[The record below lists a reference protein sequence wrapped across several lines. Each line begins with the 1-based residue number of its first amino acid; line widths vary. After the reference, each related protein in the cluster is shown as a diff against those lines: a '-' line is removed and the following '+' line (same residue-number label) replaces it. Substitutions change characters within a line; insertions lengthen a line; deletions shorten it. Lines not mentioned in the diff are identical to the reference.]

1 MRSLIK
7 TKGSLCYFWGKLDPK
22 DVSIDHIIPLKKVKN
37 KKQKDYGKFWLVK
50 TEVNRMKGSL
60 ELNEFYQLLENIL
73 KNKKNTMTLKKIIEK
88 EKLVDMSKEEFE
100 KYLEDNFDENGII
113 KNNLNY
119 DILFIMW

>member
-1 MRSLIK
+1 MKKMMTRGQMRSLIK
-7 TKGSLCYFWGKLDPK
+7 KQKGRCAISGEKLDPK

-60 ELNEFYQLLENIL
+60 ELKEFYKLLENIL
-73 KNKKNTMTLKKIIEK
+73 RNKKSAMTLKKIIEK
-88 EKLVDMSKEEFE
+88 EKLADMSKDEFE

-113 KNNLNY
+113 KK
-119 DILFIMW
+119 

>member
-1 MRSLIK
+1 MKKMMTRGQMRSLIK
-7 TKGSLCYFWGKLDPK
+7 KQKGRCAISGEKLDPK

-60 ELNEFYQLLENIL
+60 ELNEFYKLLENIL
-73 KNKKNTMTLKKIIEK
+73 RNKKNTTILKKIIEK
-88 EKLVDMSKEEFE
+88 EKLVDMSKDEFE

-113 KNNLNY
+113 KK
-119 DILFIMW
+119 

>member
-1 MRSLIK
+1 MTRGQMRSLIK
-7 TKGSLCYFWGKLDPK
+7 KQKGRCAISGEKLDPK

-60 ELNEFYQLLENIL
+60 ELNEFYKLLENIL
-73 KNKKNTMTLKKIIEK
+73 RNKKSTMTLKKIIEK
-88 EKLVDMSKEEFE
+88 EKLADMSKDEFE

-113 KNNLNY
+113 KK
-119 DILFIMW
+119 

>member
-1 MRSLIK
+1 MKKMMTRGQMRSLIK
-7 TKGSLCYFWGKLDPK
+7 KQKGRCAISGEKLDPK

-60 ELNEFYQLLENIL
+60 ELNEFYKLLENIL
-73 KNKKNTMTLKKIIEK
+73 RNKKNTMLLKKIIEK
-88 EKLVDMSKEEFE
+88 EKLVDMNKDEFE

-113 KNNLNY
+113 KK
-119 DILFIMW
+119 

>member
-1 MRSLIK
+1 MKKMMTRGQMRSLIK
-7 TKGSLCYFWGKLDPK
+7 KQKGRCAISGEKLDPK

-60 ELNEFYQLLENIL
+60 ELNEFYKLLENIL
-73 KNKKNTMTLKKIIEK
+73 RNKKSTMILKKIIEK
-88 EKLVDMSKEEFE
+88 EKLVDMSKDEFE

-113 KNNLNY
+113 KK
-119 DILFIMW
+119 

>member
-1 MRSLIK
+1 MKKMMTRGQMRSLIK
-7 TKGSLCYFWGKLDPK
+7 KQKGRCAISGEKLDPK

-60 ELNEFYQLLENIL
+60 ELKEFYKLLENIL
-73 KNKKNTMTLKKIIEK
+73 RNKKSTMTLKKIIEK
-88 EKLVDMSKEEFE
+88 EKLADMSKDEFE

-113 KNNLNY
+113 KK
-119 DILFIMW
+119 

>member
-1 MRSLIK
+1 MKKMMTRGQMRSLIK
-7 TKGSLCYFWGKLDPK
+7 KQKGRCAISGEKLDPK

-60 ELNEFYQLLENIL
+60 ELNEFYKLLENIL
-73 KNKKNTMTLKKIIEK
+73 RKKKSTMTLKKIIEK
-88 EKLVDMSKEEFE
+88 EKLADMSKDEFE

-113 KNNLNY
+113 KK
-119 DILFIMW
+119 

>member
-1 MRSLIK
+1 MKKMMTRGQMRSLIK
-7 TKGSLCYFWGKLDPK
+7 KQKGRCAISGEKLDPK

-60 ELNEFYQLLENIL
+60 ELNEFYKLLENIL
-73 KNKKNTMTLKKIIEK
+73 RNKKNTMILKKIIEK
-88 EKLVDMSKEEFE
+88 EKLVDMSKDEFE

-113 KNNLNY
+113 KK
-119 DILFIMW
+119 

>member
-1 MRSLIK
+1 MKKMMTRGQMRSLIK
-7 TKGSLCYFWGKLDPK
+7 KQKGRCAISGEKLDPK

-60 ELNEFYQLLENIL
+60 ELNEFYKLLENIL
-73 KNKKNTMTLKKIIEK
+73 RNKKSTMTLKKIIEK
-88 EKLVDMSKEEFE
+88 EKLADMSKDEFE

-113 KNNLNY
+113 KK
-119 DILFIMW
+119 